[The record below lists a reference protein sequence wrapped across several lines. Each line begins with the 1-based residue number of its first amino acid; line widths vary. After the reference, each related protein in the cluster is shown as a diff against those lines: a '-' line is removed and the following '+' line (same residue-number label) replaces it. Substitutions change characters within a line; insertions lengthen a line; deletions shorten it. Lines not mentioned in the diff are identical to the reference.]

1 MADVDVETPTAPT
14 GRDHEVMV
22 RARGLVKRFGDF
34 TAVDGIDVEI
44 QRGEAFGFL
53 GPNGAGKSSTMRMIG
68 CVSPPT
74 GGELA
79 VLGRDP
85 RDSGPQIR
93 ARLGVVPQQDS
104 LDTELTVRDNLLIYA
119 RYFGIPRSTA
129 RRRADELLEFAQL
142 SDRADSI
149 VEPLSGGMKRRLT
162 IARALVNQPELLLL
176 DEPTTG
182 LDPQARH
189 VLWDRLFRLKQQGV
203 TLVLTT
209 HYMDEAEQL
218 CDRLVVMDGG
228 RIVAQGSP
236 RSLIEEW
243 STREVLEL
251 RFADEDHAPYA
262 PQVQDLAERVEVL
275 PDRLLLYAH
284 DGEGVLGE
292 VQRRGLR
299 PAVVAGPAEQPRGR
313 LPAPHRPDAGGLSR
327 ARSSRAH
334 RRGRHAAGRGTGRR
348 LAAVARARLPPA
360 RLAPAVGGHRLL
372 GLPVPAALPGRDGLR
387 AGQPGRPR
395 RPAGRGRAVPRVR
408 DAGGDGGDGDADGDR
423 RVDLAGP
430 VRHQVAA
437 AVPRDAGDA
446 P

>member
-1 MADVDVETPTAPT
+1 MDGIDQT
-14 GRDHEVMV
+14 DVMV
-22 RARGLVKRFGDF
+22 RARGLVKRFGEF

-74 GGELA
+74 AGDLV

-85 RDSGPQIR
+85 QRDGPAIR

-104 LDTELTVRDNLLIYA
+104 LDTELTVLDNLLVYA
-119 RYFGIPRSTA
+119 RFFGLSRA
-129 RRRADELLEFAQL
+129 RARAKAAELLEFAQL
-142 SDRADSI
+142 SDRAGSI

-162 IARALVNQPELLLL
+162 IARALVNEPELLLL

-228 RIVAQGSP
+228 RIVAEGSP
-236 RSLIEEW
+236 RALIEQW

-251 RFADEDHAPYA
+251 RFATDDHAPYA
-262 PQVQDLAERVEVL
+262 AKVDGVADRVEVL
-275 PDRLLLYAH
+275 PDRLLLYTP
-284 DGEGVLGE
+284 DGEGALQE
-292 VQRRGLR
+292 VQRRGLDPISSLVR
-299 PAVVAGPAEQPRGR
+299 
-313 LPAPHRPDAGGLSR
+313 
-327 ARSSRAH
+327 RSSLEDVFLRL
-334 RRGRHAAGRGTGRR
+334 TGRT
-348 LAAVARARLPPA
+348 L
-360 RLAPAVGGHRLL
+360 
-372 GLPVPAALPGRDGLR
+372 
-387 AGQPGRPR
+387 
-395 RPAGRGRAVPRVR
+395 
-408 DAGGDGGDGDADGDR
+408 
-423 RVDLAGP
+423 VD
-430 VRHQVAA
+430 
-437 AVPRDAGDA
+437 
-446 P
+446 